1 MSRGTRTF
9 IRHYVEMGIAMFV
22 AMLLRRNEY
31 ARSHKDHAVGEATS

>member
-9 IRHYVEMGIAMFV
+9 IRYVEMGI